1 MSGFLL
7 LWVCLRACAWQRDRV
22 AAELASIRPA
32 LAAEQARARDVEAE
46 CAGLRKELD
55 AARDSAV
62 KLAAMLEGTR
72 AELEEVRGHGHVLP
86 PLVLVRATAGVVCT
100 GVP

>member
-1 MSGFLL
+1 MC
-7 LWVCLRACAWQRDRV
+7 VQRDRV
-22 AAELASIRPA
+22 VAELASIRPA
-32 LAAEQARARDVEAE
+32 LAAEQARVRDVEAE

-72 AELEEVRGHGHVLP
+72 AELEEVRALRCCMCACERGAIHTHA
-86 PLVLVRATAGVVCT
+86 R
-100 GVP
+100 